1 MVNIGKNKMASPKI
15 IILQLKWFAKYSFE
29 IVLAQKPKLNQFQK
43 ETKPYQTGHMLF
55 REHENNPKNY
65 QNGYGEAQFNS
76 ISLQETT
83 IIERIKR
90 KNWHE
95 SYWW

>member
-1 MVNIGKNKMASPKI
+1 
-15 IILQLKWFAKYSFE
+15 
-29 IVLAQKPKLNQFQK
+29 
-43 ETKPYQTGHMLF
+43 MLF

-76 ISLQETT
+76 ISLQETN

-90 KNWHE
+90 KINTSHIDDKGKDCTLAAKIE
-95 SYWW
+95 YL